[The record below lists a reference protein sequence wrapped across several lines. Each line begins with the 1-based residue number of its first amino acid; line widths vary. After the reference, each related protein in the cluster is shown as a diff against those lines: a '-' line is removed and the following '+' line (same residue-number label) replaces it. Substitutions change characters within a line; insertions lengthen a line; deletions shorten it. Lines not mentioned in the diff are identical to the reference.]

1 LPIYYS
7 LLMYRKI
14 FLLLFPIILASALC
28 TILIGD
34 NATARRAGSFSLSG
48 VLWTVSLLW
57 IVVTTFIYGKTIK
70 TKWALVIS
78 FVLCLALIALP
89 VIKIRRI
96 VDLSLFFTVLP
107 MVTCLLYL
115 AHFIAKKKKQ
125 WFADIVKFVF
135 VCSTM
140 LVYIAT
146 FLGTQYEEEIMASW
160 ALSILLLAV
169 AIYRQVY
176 LFRPQVN
183 HVDIAEQG
191 NYIFIYTDAE

>member
-1 LPIYYS
+1 
-7 LLMYRKI
+7 
-14 FLLLFPIILASALC
+14 
-28 TILIGD
+28 
-34 NATARRAGSFSLSG
+34 
-48 VLWTVSLLW
+48 
-57 IVVTTFIYGKTIK
+57 
-70 TKWALVIS
+70 
-78 FVLCLALIALP
+78 
-89 VIKIRRI
+89 
-96 VDLSLFFTVLP
+96 

-115 AHFIAKKKKQ
+115 THFIAKKKKQ

-140 LVYIAT
+140 LVYIVT

-176 LFRPQVN
+176 WYRPQVN

-191 NYIFIYTDAE
+191 NDTFIYTDAE